1 MRRKRKKTSKTGG
14 RIIVSF
20 TLIFAIYLGISM
32 FFTKHLYF
40 GSQIN
45 GINVSGKTVT
55 AVKVQ
60 LLSEL
65 QGYSLTLK
73 ERGGKIEQIKA
84 EDIGLKYKSD
94 EQIQNFKDEQNPLK
108 WAAPF
113 FNSKSYAMTAGIEY
127 NKELLKE
134 QVDKLSIFDSS
145 NSIEPKNPSLKY
157 TDNAYVIVDE
167 IKGNKINKEVL
178 LKRVEEAVS
187 KMESTIDLES
197 SDCYINP
204 QYTSKSQKVTDVRD
218 TLNNYVSSKITYAF
232 GEHKQTLD
240 RSTINKWLSVDANFN
255 VNIDEKKVKAYV
267 EALASNYNTAG
278 KTRSFHTSSGN
289 TINIGGGDYGW
300 KIDTAKET
308 SNLIAAVKNGQ
319 TITKEPEY
327 VQKASSHGSSD
338 IGNTYVEIDMT
349 KQHLWFYKNGSLV
362 VEGDVVTGNT
372 SRNNATP
379 GGIYRLKYKQRNATL
394 KGEDYSTPVSFWM
407 PFNGNIGIHD
417 ATWRSVFGGDIYKT
431 NGSHGCINSPYTVAQ
446 TIYDNITTGTPVV
459 CYY

>member
-1 MRRKRKKTSKTGG
+1 MKRKRRNKTGR
-14 RIIVSF
+14 RITVLLS
-20 TLIFAIYLGISM
+20 LIFAIYLGISI

-65 QGYSLTLK
+65 KGYTLNLK
-73 ERGGKIEQIKA
+73 ERGGKSEQIKA
-84 EDIGLKYKSD
+84 EDIGLKYNSD
-94 EQIQNFKDEQNPLK
+94 EEIQNFKDEQHPLK
-108 WAAPF
+108 WAASF
-113 FNSKSYAMTAGIEY
+113 FNKKSYEITAGIEY
-127 NKELLKE
+127 NKEALKE
-134 QVDKLSIFDSS
+134 QVDKLSVFDSS
-145 NSIEPKNPSLKY
+145 KIIEPKNSILKY
-157 TDNAYVIVDE
+157 TDNTYMLVDE
-167 IKGNKINKEVL
+167 IKGNKINKDIL
-178 LKRVEEAVS
+178 LKRIEDAIS
-187 KMESTIDLES
+187 KQEPTIDLES
-197 SDCYINP
+197 SGCYINP
-204 QYTSKSQKVTDVRD
+204 QYTSKSQKVTDAKD
-218 TLNNYVSSKITYAF
+218 MLNKDVSSKITYVF
-232 GEHKQTLD
+232 GDHKEILD
-240 RSTINKWLSVDANFN
+240 GSTINKWLSADDNFN

-267 EALASNYNTAG
+267 ESLANTYNTAG
-278 KTRSFHTSSGN
+278 KTRSFNTSSGN
-289 TINIGGGDYGW
+289 TINVGGGDYGW
-300 KIDTAKET
+300 KIDVNKET
-308 SNLIAAVKNGQ
+308 NNLIAAIKNGQ

-372 SRNNATP
+372 SLNNTTP
-379 GGIYRLKYKQRNATL
+379 GGIYRLKYKQKDATL

-417 ATWRSVFGGDIYKT
+417 ATWRSVFGGEIYKT
-431 NGSHGCINSPYTVAQ
+431 SGSHGCVNSPYPLAQ
-446 TIYDNITTGTPVV
+446 TIYDNINAGTPVV